1 MMFKT
6 CYFNY
11 AGEYSGKY
19 NLIMA
24 YVNRN
29 ESFVSGGVYK
39 PILNH
44 LPDSAEAL
52 LYGLKYSEN
61 PIEFE
66 VDIVNPERDIP
77 MSQMREIKR
86 WLFGQDGWKKLK
98 LKSPDYEKFYL
109 NCLLIP
115 ENDISDYTGYRG
127 IRCKVQNISGFWYGD
142 EEIFELTQADLR
154 GNIGSNGNYSFTLN
168 VKSDVNT
175 EIYPIIQ
182 CKMVTHNLTETIPF
196 WIKNYSNNSVLSM
209 NVEGD
214 DLSKMTSYLC
224 TIDTK
229 YPYFSVG
236 NSANSI
242 INFKPRISEFS
253 NGIFYLNRGENNIQL
268 ACHVQGLNSNYR
280 YYNPFIIKYT
290 PKYRIGGV

>member
-6 CYFNY
+6 CYFEY
-11 AGEYSGKY
+11 ADEYSGKY

-24 YVNRN
+24 YVDRYEN
-29 ESFVSGGVYK
+29 FVSGGVYE

-44 LPDSAEAL
+44 LPNSAEAL

-66 VDIVNPERDIP
+66 VEIINPESNIS
-77 MSQMREIKR
+77 MAQMREIKS

-98 LKSPDYEKFYL
+98 LKSPDYENYYL

-115 ENDISDYTGYRG
+115 ENDIRDYGGYRG
-127 IRCKVQNISGFWYGD
+127 IKCKIINISPFWYGD
-142 EEIFELTQADLR
+142 EEILELTQTDLTTNLR
-154 GNIGSNGNYSFTLN
+154 SNGTYRFNLD

-175 EIYPIIQ
+175 EIYPVFQ
-182 CKMVTHNLTETIPF
+182 CKMVTENLSETIPF
-196 WIKNYSNNSVLSM
+196 RIVNSTNKSALSM
-209 NVEGD
+209 NVKGN
-214 DLSKMTSYLC
+214 DLIKMTSYLC

-229 YPYFSVG
+229 YPYFTVDDYSHSV
-236 NSANSI
+236 I
-242 INFKPRISEFS
+242 DFKPRISDFS
-253 NGIFYLNRGENNIQL
+253 NGIFYLNSGNNVIQL
-268 ACHVQGLNSNYR
+268 DCHVLNQNTNYR
-280 YYNPFIIKYT
+280 YYDPFILKYI

>member
-1 MMFKT
+1 MFKA

-11 AGEYSGKY
+11 AGIYSGKY

-29 ESFVSGGVYK
+29 EDFISGGIYE

-44 LPDSAEAL
+44 LPNSAEAL

-61 PIEFE
+61 QIEFE
-66 VDIVNPERDIP
+66 VDIINPDNNIP

-98 LKSPDYEKFYL
+98 LKSPDFANSYL

-115 ENDISDYTGYRG
+115 ETDIRDYGGYRG
-127 IRCKVQNISGFWYGD
+127 LRCKVKNISSFWYGED
-142 EEIFELTQADLR
+142 EILELNQSDLE
-154 GNIGSNGNYSFTLN
+154 GNINSSGNYRFTLN

-182 CKMVTHNLTETIPF
+182 CKMVTEDLTEIIPF
-196 WIKNYSNNSVLSM
+196 GVKNRTNGSILSM
-209 NVEGD
+209 NIQND
-214 DLSKMTSYLC
+214 NLSKMTSYLC

-229 YPYFSVG
+229 YPYFKVAD
-236 NSANSI
+236 NSNSI
-242 INFKPRISEFS
+242 ISFQPRIAGFS
-253 NGIFYLNRGENNIQL
+253 NGIFYLNEGENIIDI
-268 ACHVQGLNSNYR
+268 ACHVQNSNSNYR